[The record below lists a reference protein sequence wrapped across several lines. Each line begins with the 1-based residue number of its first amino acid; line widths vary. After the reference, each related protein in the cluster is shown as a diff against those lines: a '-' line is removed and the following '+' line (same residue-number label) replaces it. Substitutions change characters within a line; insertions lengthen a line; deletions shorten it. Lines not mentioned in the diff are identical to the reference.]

1 MWNYECPIGG
11 ANLDPGEKCDCQDE
25 RARYLRQFRVT
36 KNGQYEFNLIYE
48 QNKKLLEKIGIGD
61 KK

>member
-1 MWNYECPIGG
+1 MWNYECSICG

-25 RARYLRQFRVT
+25 RQRYLRQFRVT

-48 QNKKLLEKIGIGD
+48 QNKKSLEKLA
-61 KK
+61 

>member
-1 MWNYECPIGG
+1 MWNYECPICG

-25 RARYLRQFRVT
+25 RQRYLRQFRVT

-48 QNKKLLEKIGIGD
+48 QNKKSLEKLA
-61 KK
+61 

>member
-1 MWNYECPIGG
+1 MWNYECAICG

-48 QNKKLLEKIGIGD
+48 QNKKLLEKLA
-61 KK
+61 